1 MERRQIFDVPMAEAS
16 PQAAEPTELQLP
28 GVDVPIPEEE
38 GEKGKGKGKDSPE
51 RPQKG
56 KGKKGK
62 GKGKDEQLPAYV
74 PAYGMTRSIDYID
87 SVVQTN
93 GNTRCTLCRL
103 DFGNRDICLR
113 AVCNH
118 VFHEQCWMDPWSQ
131 HRRRGC
137 PNCQGPPTIKGR
149 FEYFTDEW
157 QPPHPQNNQ
166 QEELDDEEDDHI
178 DIPDEDEM
186 PLLEESE
193 EVLPDADG
201 PQEEAV
207 TPDGDEEQDAVE
219 DMETGYMINTTQDER
234 TNLKSWPGERLQGV
248 APKGRLA
255 VMIDL
260 GSAIDVGGAGPL
272 QEMTDAASEYG
283 YSVKIT
289 RKDKPLI
296 FGGVGAGGSRCV
308 TEALVPIA
316 VRTADR
322 SAIMIPYCMNI
333 AYAEQAQM
341 PAILGARTLSQ
352 RDSVIC
358 LRKDNEFIAFP
369 GKKGYSILWS
379 PDTKIIPLTRTKKGH
394 YLMECDH
401 YGDLPTFKHRDGAI
415 NAAGFFWTDLHGRPE

>member
-1 MERRQIFDVPMAEAS
+1 
-16 PQAAEPTELQLP
+16 
-28 GVDVPIPEEE
+28 
-38 GEKGKGKGKDSPE
+38 
-51 RPQKG
+51 
-56 KGKKGK
+56 
-62 GKGKDEQLPAYV
+62 
-74 PAYGMTRSIDYID
+74 
-87 SVVQTN
+87 
-93 GNTRCTLCRL
+93 
-103 DFGNRDICLR
+103 
-113 AVCNH
+113 
-118 VFHEQCWMDPWSQ
+118 
-131 HRRRGC
+131 
-137 PNCQGPPTIKGR
+137 
-149 FEYFTDEW
+149 
-157 QPPHPQNNQ
+157 
-166 QEELDDEEDDHI
+166 
-178 DIPDEDEM
+178 M

-322 SAIMIPYCMNI
+322 SAIMIPYCMNV